1 MSNVPSVGTIFA
13 HSSSERSAMRAD
25 AFGAPSKKNA
35 TGTCRIWDIC
45 CNRLAPMRLHL
56 LEGEAECGTQLFLA
70 HCKQHV
76 IDGPD

>member
-1 MSNVPSVGTIFA
+1 MSPASGRFLLIA
-13 HSSSERSAMRAD
+13 LASGQPWRAD